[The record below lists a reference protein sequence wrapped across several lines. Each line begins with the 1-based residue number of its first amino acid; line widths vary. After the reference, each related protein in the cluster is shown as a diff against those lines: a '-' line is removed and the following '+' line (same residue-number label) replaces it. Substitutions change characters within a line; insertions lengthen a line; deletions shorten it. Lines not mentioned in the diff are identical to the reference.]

1 MKEII
6 KKYWWAVGLG
16 IILLLLLFWP
26 KKTKEE
32 PIVNNQEDQYLPIEL
47 PKVQSVNWL
56 VVNNIELPKINKLKI
71 QKQTINTE
79 RETKISELLGIKNGN
94 GYVDKTNNVVGYTED
109 ITSLQQ
115 LPMENNWDIDLL
127 KNKLKNIAEN
137 INEIS
142 DLDIRW
148 TRIKYQKILY
158 PRWIESTQDEA
169 QSVEIRGDYI
179 INNVR
184 TTTYFGESI
193 KGTFNREGH
202 LLNLVLSL
210 RPEILPNEGKEELIN
225 INEANKSP
233 ISFYGAVDNAGIEK
247 IGQVNITQAEIV
259 QVYNNKDNF
268 IKPYYLLSGNTYSE
282 NKPEK
287 VLLLLRAVK

>member
-1 MKEII
+1 MMKII
-6 KKYWWAVGLG
+6 KEYWWAVGLG
-16 IILLLLLFWP
+16 IILLLLFWP
-26 KKTKEE
+26 KKTTEKQ
-32 PIVNNQEDQYLPIEL
+32 VTNKQEDQSLPIEL
-47 PKVQSVNWL
+47 PKIQSVNWL

-71 QKQTINTE
+71 QKQIVDAE
-79 RETKISELLGIKNGN
+79 RETKINELLGIKNGN
-94 GYVDKTNNVVGYTED
+94 GYIDKINNVVGYTED
-109 ITSLQQ
+109 ITSPQQ
-115 LPMENNWDIDLL
+115 LPMENKWDIDVL
-127 KNKLKNIAEN
+127 KNKLKKITEEVNG
-137 INEIS
+137 IS
-142 DLDIRW
+142 DLDILW

-158 PRWIESTQDEA
+158 PRWMESTQDEA

-202 LLNLVLSL
+202 LLNLVISL

-233 ISFYGAVDNAGIEK
+233 INFYGAVDNAGIEK

-259 QVYNNKDNF
+259 QVYSNKDNF

-287 VLLLLRAVK
+287 VLLLLKAEK